1 MIENK
6 TSPATESEVD
16 FSDEQESGMR
26 FGKTKFGLVQGHP
39 NSAKVV
45 GCRLR
50 SLSAKVIICQK
61 LKQGKYDVV

>member
-26 FGKTKFGLVQGHP
+26 FDRTKD
-39 NSAKVV
+39 SA
-45 GCRLR
+45 
-50 SLSAKVIICQK
+50 
-61 LKQGKYDVV
+61 